1 MRFLLSI
8 LLLSSACASTIGG
21 GPPTSSGRVN
31 VASARHEINETIQ
44 QTTNDR
50 SVTSMGKVTAVTAV
64 VYTTTRTGTRQEEAW
79 TKASGS
85 WKLDK
90 ASAVG
95 GASAADNAA
104 LR

>member
-8 LLLSSACASTIGG
+8 LLLSSACASTVGG
-21 GPPTSSGRVN
+21 GPATSSGRVN

-50 SVTSMGKVTAVTAV
+50 SVSSMGKVTADTAI
-64 VYTTTRTGTRQEEAW
+64 VYTTSRTGTRQEEAW
-79 TKASGS
+79 TKASGN

-90 ASAVG
+90 ASAIDT
-95 GASAADNAA
+95 ASAA
-104 LR
+104 R